1 MSWVY
6 RYRRELLG
14 DDELIERCNA
24 LGDAG
29 WNMVGPPVWVPGD
42 LERETL
48 GLWRCFFKRTVSDR
62 EQVAAAFS
70 LHRPAED
77 AAR

>member
-1 MSWVY
+1 MWRY

-14 DDELIERCNA
+14 DDELIDRCNL
-24 LGDAG
+24 LGEVG
-29 WNMVGPPVWVPGD
+29 WSIVGPPVWVPGD
-42 LERETL
+42 RGRETL

-62 EQVAAAFS
+62 EQVAAAFA
-70 LHRPAED
+70 LHRPTED